1 MATQTSPDTSKKR
14 PQPSTSQENRTKLAR
29 DIVGTSA
36 WWTENDDRDLIVQVT
51 HLVGVKL
58 AERSVLE
65 SGSEVRIELALSPDK
80 TAKRPADGVNAVL
93 STLNIALRQRMA
105 GRRLAM
111 LADNEPKQIVRVAK
125 SEQTTFVPIRTESA
139 EPDALQRADSP
150 VRAGIPED
158 GRVPRYY
165 QAKGILQELARE
177 LGEGAAIPSERE
189 LAERF
194 GMARMTLRQAIGELV
209 LEGKLRRR
217 HGSGTY
223 VAPPKAVLALTSPSL
238 ATAPR
243 EPGLVTGRKL
253 VTLEE
258 LPADASVA
266 TELGIDAGEPVVH
279 VEQILLTGE
288 TAMSLESAYLS
299 AKRFPALL
307 GSYDPA
313 FSLHAQLR
321 GEFDVTCAQA
331 EERVETVLATP
342 REAGLLGTILAQPM
356 LLLHRV
362 SYDGNGNPIERV
374 RALIRGDRYTLAIGR
389 HDQHTP

>member
-1 MATQTSPDTSKKR
+1 MATQTSPDTSQKPR
-14 PQPSTSQENRTKLAR
+14 PRRPSTPRATGTKQAG

-65 SGSEVRIELALSPDK
+65 SGSEVRIELALSTDRSTK
-80 TAKRPADGVNAVL
+80 QAGDGVNAVL

-111 LADNEPKQIVRVAK
+111 LADNEPKQIVRVSK
-125 SEQTTFVPIRTESA
+125 SEKTTFVPIQTEGA
-139 EPDALQRADSP
+139 DPAVTQRADGP

-165 QAKGILQELARE
+165 QAKGLLVELARE

-189 LAERF
+189 LSERF

-223 VAPPKAVLALTSPSL
+223 VAPPKALLALTDPSL
-238 ATAPR
+238 ATDR
-243 EPGLVTGRKL
+243 RL

-258 LPADASVA
+258 LPADAAVA
-266 TELGIDAGEPVVH
+266 AELGIDAGDPVVH
-279 VEQILLTGE
+279 VEQILFTGE
-288 TAMSLESAYLS
+288 TAMSLESTYLS

-307 GSYDPA
+307 SSYAPET
-313 FSLHAQLR
+313 SLHAHLHA
-321 GEFDVTCAQA
+321 EFDVTCAQA

-362 SYDGNGNPIERV
+362 SYDDTGKPIERV

-389 HDQHTP
+389 HLVSGYEG

>member
-1 MATQTSPDTSKKR
+1 MATQTSPETSKKQQR
-14 PQPSTSQENRTKLAR
+14 PRAPRETGTKRAS

-36 WWTENDDRDLIVQVT
+36 WWTENDDRDLVVQVT

-80 TAKRPADGVNAVL
+80 TVMQPGDGVNAVL
-93 STLNIALRQRMA
+93 STLNIALRHRMA

-111 LADNEPKQIVRVAK
+111 LADNEPKQIVRVSK
-125 SEQTTFVPIRTESA
+125 SEKATFVPIQSQGA
-139 EPDALQRADSP
+139 EPPAVQRADGP

-165 QAKGILQELARE
+165 QAKGLLQELARE

-223 VAPPKAVLALTSPSL
+223 VAPPKAVLTLTDPGI
-238 ATAPR
+238 ATAPD
-243 EPGLVTGRKL
+243 EPHVVPGRKL

-266 TELGIDAGEPVVH
+266 AELGIGAGDPVVH
-279 VEQILLTGE
+279 LEQIQLIGE
-288 TAMSLESAYLS
+288 TAMSLESTYLS

-307 GSYDPA
+307 RSYHPA
-313 FSLHAQLR
+313 NSLHAQLHD
-321 GEFDVTCAQA
+321 EFDVTFAEA

-362 SYDGNGNPIERV
+362 SYDDTGKPIERV

-389 HDQHTP
+389 HLA

>member
-1 MATQTSPDTSKKR
+1 MATQTSPDTSRKPR
-14 PQPSTSQENRTKLAR
+14 PRRPAVPRTTGTKHAG

-65 SGSEVRIELALSPDK
+65 SGNEVRIELALSTDK
-80 TAKRPADGVNAVL
+80 SAKQAGDGVNAVL

-105 GRRLAM
+105 GRKLAM

-125 SEQTTFVPIRTESA
+125 SEKTTFVPIQTNGA
-139 EPDALQRADSP
+139 DPAATQRADGP

-165 QAKGILQELARE
+165 QAKGLLVELARE

-189 LAERF
+189 LSERF

-223 VAPPKAVLALTSPSL
+223 VAPPKALLALTE
-238 ATAPR
+238 R
-243 EPGLVTGRKL
+243 EPGLMTGRKL

-258 LPADASVA
+258 LPADAAVA
-266 TELGIDAGEPVVH
+266 AELGIDAGDPVVH
-279 VEQILLTGE
+279 VEEILFTGE
-288 TAMSLESAYLS
+288 TAMSLESTYLS

-307 GSYDPA
+307 SSYA
-313 FSLHAQLR
+313 QENSLHTHLHD
-321 GEFDVTCAQA
+321 EFDVTCAEA

-362 SYDGNGNPIERV
+362 SYDDTGKPIERV
-374 RALIRGDRYTLAIGR
+374 RALVRGDRYTLAVGR
-389 HDQHTP
+389 HPTS